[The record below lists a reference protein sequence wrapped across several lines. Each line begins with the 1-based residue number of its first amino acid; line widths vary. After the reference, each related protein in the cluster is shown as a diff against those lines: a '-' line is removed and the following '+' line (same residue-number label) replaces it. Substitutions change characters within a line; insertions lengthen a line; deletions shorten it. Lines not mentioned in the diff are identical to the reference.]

1 MDEKIF
7 DTKIRNI
14 LINDMFLNFYDKAF
28 QFSAIDFSWK
38 C

>member
-14 LINDMFLNFYDKAF
+14 LKNNMFLNFYHKAF